1 MININSL
8 SKEYV
13 MGDNKLLAL
22 DKIDLSINE
31 GDFVSIMG
39 SSGSGKS
46 TLMNIIGCLDVPS
59 SGEYHFRN
67 NNVLTLNSNKLAEL
81 RNKDIGFVFQNF
93 NLLPR
98 LNATENVVLPLL
110 YSGKNLKERNKLA
123 LEALESVGLKDRI
136 HHRPNQLS
144 GGQQQR
150 VSIARAIAGSPKLIL
165 ADEPTG
171 ALDSKTGLEIMKIL
185 NDLNAKGITIVLVTH
200 EDDIANYGSR
210 IIKMKDGR
218 ILEDKKMSIT
228 DLIYLSQKSLRSN
241 ILRSILTSLGIIIG
255 VSSVITM
262 ISIGS
267 GARIE
272 VEQQIERFGSNNLI
286 VRSQSSSNRGVSMGA
301 NSVNTL
307 TLKDME
313 ALIEEL
319 PAIKAIAPR
328 VSLSTQIVANGNNWL
343 ATVTGTTN
351 DYFDLGN
358 WKFENG
364 RSFEEEELNSGSR
377 VAIIGK
383 TVQKNLFDTDSPID
397 EVIRIN
403 KVPFTV
409 IGLLDAK
416 GGTAWADLDDT
427 IIVPLKTAKQRLVAK
442 KFPGDQIRSMTI
454 NVRSSDLL
462 FKTEKDVDTVMRKLH
477 KISANGNPDF
487 VIRNYAQFLNARQE
501 SSRVMSILLA
511 TVAGISLIVGGI
523 GIMNIMLV
531 TVTERTKEIGVCMS
545 VGAKKRDI
553 LLQFLIESLMI
564 SLIGG
569 LIGIA
574 LGLGVIFGVSEYF
587 KWKMS
592 LDYMSIV
599 LSFIFSS
606 SIGIIFGFYPARKAA
621 NLNPIDALRYE

>member
-1 MININSL
+1 
-8 SKEYV
+8 
-13 MGDNKLLAL
+13 
-22 DKIDLSINE
+22 
-31 GDFVSIMG
+31 
-39 SSGSGKS
+39 
-46 TLMNIIGCLDVPS
+46 
-59 SGEYHFRN
+59 
-67 NNVLTLNSNKLAEL
+67 
-81 RNKDIGFVFQNF
+81 
-93 NLLPR
+93 
-98 LNATENVVLPLL
+98 
-110 YSGKNLKERNKLA
+110 
-123 LEALESVGLKDRI
+123 
-136 HHRPNQLS
+136 
-144 GGQQQR
+144 
-150 VSIARAIAGSPKLIL
+150 
-165 ADEPTG
+165 
-171 ALDSKTGLEIMKIL
+171 
-185 NDLNAKGITIVLVTH
+185 
-200 EDDIANYGSR
+200 
-210 IIKMKDGR
+210 
-218 ILEDKKMSIT
+218 MSIT

-313 ALIEEL
+313 ALKEEL

-328 VSLSTQIVANGNNWL
+328 VSLSTQIIANGNNWL

-364 RSFEEEELNSGSR
+364 RSFEEEELVSGSR

-383 TVQKNLFDTDSPID
+383 TVQKNLFDTDNPID

-409 IGLLDAK
+409 IGLLEAK

>member
-1 MININSL
+1 
-8 SKEYV
+8 
-13 MGDNKLLAL
+13 
-22 DKIDLSINE
+22 
-31 GDFVSIMG
+31 
-39 SSGSGKS
+39 
-46 TLMNIIGCLDVPS
+46 
-59 SGEYHFRN
+59 
-67 NNVLTLNSNKLAEL
+67 
-81 RNKDIGFVFQNF
+81 
-93 NLLPR
+93 
-98 LNATENVVLPLL
+98 
-110 YSGKNLKERNKLA
+110 
-123 LEALESVGLKDRI
+123 
-136 HHRPNQLS
+136 
-144 GGQQQR
+144 
-150 VSIARAIAGSPKLIL
+150 
-165 ADEPTG
+165 
-171 ALDSKTGLEIMKIL
+171 
-185 NDLNAKGITIVLVTH
+185 
-200 EDDIANYGSR
+200 
-210 IIKMKDGR
+210 
-218 ILEDKKMSIT
+218 MSIT

-313 ALIEEL
+313 ALKEEL

-328 VSLSTQIVANGNNWL
+328 VSLSTQIIANGNNWL

-364 RSFEEEELNSGSR
+364 RIFEEEELDSGSR

-383 TVQKNLFDTDSPID
+383 TVQKNLFDTDNPID

-574 LGLGVIFGVSEYF
+574 LGLGVIFGISEYF

>member
-1 MININSL
+1 
-8 SKEYV
+8 
-13 MGDNKLLAL
+13 
-22 DKIDLSINE
+22 
-31 GDFVSIMG
+31 
-39 SSGSGKS
+39 
-46 TLMNIIGCLDVPS
+46 
-59 SGEYHFRN
+59 
-67 NNVLTLNSNKLAEL
+67 
-81 RNKDIGFVFQNF
+81 
-93 NLLPR
+93 
-98 LNATENVVLPLL
+98 
-110 YSGKNLKERNKLA
+110 
-123 LEALESVGLKDRI
+123 
-136 HHRPNQLS
+136 
-144 GGQQQR
+144 
-150 VSIARAIAGSPKLIL
+150 
-165 ADEPTG
+165 
-171 ALDSKTGLEIMKIL
+171 
-185 NDLNAKGITIVLVTH
+185 
-200 EDDIANYGSR
+200 
-210 IIKMKDGR
+210 
-218 ILEDKKMSIT
+218 MSIT

-313 ALIEEL
+313 ALKEEL

-364 RSFEEEELNSGSR
+364 RRFEEEELNSGSR

-427 IIVPLKTAKQRLVAK
+427 VIVPLKTAKQRLVAK

-599 LSFIFSS
+599 LSFVFSS

>member
-1 MININSL
+1 
-8 SKEYV
+8 
-13 MGDNKLLAL
+13 
-22 DKIDLSINE
+22 
-31 GDFVSIMG
+31 
-39 SSGSGKS
+39 
-46 TLMNIIGCLDVPS
+46 
-59 SGEYHFRN
+59 
-67 NNVLTLNSNKLAEL
+67 
-81 RNKDIGFVFQNF
+81 
-93 NLLPR
+93 
-98 LNATENVVLPLL
+98 
-110 YSGKNLKERNKLA
+110 
-123 LEALESVGLKDRI
+123 
-136 HHRPNQLS
+136 
-144 GGQQQR
+144 
-150 VSIARAIAGSPKLIL
+150 
-165 ADEPTG
+165 
-171 ALDSKTGLEIMKIL
+171 
-185 NDLNAKGITIVLVTH
+185 
-200 EDDIANYGSR
+200 
-210 IIKMKDGR
+210 
-218 ILEDKKMSIT
+218 MSIT

-427 IIVPLKTAKQRLVAK
+427 VIVPLKTAKQRLVAK

-599 LSFIFSS
+599 LSFVFSS

>member
-1 MININSL
+1 
-8 SKEYV
+8 
-13 MGDNKLLAL
+13 
-22 DKIDLSINE
+22 
-31 GDFVSIMG
+31 
-39 SSGSGKS
+39 
-46 TLMNIIGCLDVPS
+46 
-59 SGEYHFRN
+59 
-67 NNVLTLNSNKLAEL
+67 
-81 RNKDIGFVFQNF
+81 
-93 NLLPR
+93 
-98 LNATENVVLPLL
+98 
-110 YSGKNLKERNKLA
+110 
-123 LEALESVGLKDRI
+123 
-136 HHRPNQLS
+136 
-144 GGQQQR
+144 
-150 VSIARAIAGSPKLIL
+150 
-165 ADEPTG
+165 
-171 ALDSKTGLEIMKIL
+171 
-185 NDLNAKGITIVLVTH
+185 
-200 EDDIANYGSR
+200 
-210 IIKMKDGR
+210 
-218 ILEDKKMSIT
+218 MSIT

-427 IIVPLKTAKQRLVAK
+427 VIVPLKTAKQRLVAK

>member
-1 MININSL
+1 
-8 SKEYV
+8 
-13 MGDNKLLAL
+13 
-22 DKIDLSINE
+22 
-31 GDFVSIMG
+31 
-39 SSGSGKS
+39 
-46 TLMNIIGCLDVPS
+46 
-59 SGEYHFRN
+59 
-67 NNVLTLNSNKLAEL
+67 
-81 RNKDIGFVFQNF
+81 
-93 NLLPR
+93 
-98 LNATENVVLPLL
+98 
-110 YSGKNLKERNKLA
+110 
-123 LEALESVGLKDRI
+123 
-136 HHRPNQLS
+136 
-144 GGQQQR
+144 
-150 VSIARAIAGSPKLIL
+150 
-165 ADEPTG
+165 
-171 ALDSKTGLEIMKIL
+171 
-185 NDLNAKGITIVLVTH
+185 
-200 EDDIANYGSR
+200 
-210 IIKMKDGR
+210 
-218 ILEDKKMSIT
+218 MSIT

-313 ALIEEL
+313 ALKEEL

-427 IIVPLKTAKQRLVAK
+427 VIVPLKTAKQRLVAK

-454 NVRSSDLL
+454 NVRSSELL

-599 LSFIFSS
+599 LSFVFSS

>member
-1 MININSL
+1 
-8 SKEYV
+8 
-13 MGDNKLLAL
+13 
-22 DKIDLSINE
+22 
-31 GDFVSIMG
+31 
-39 SSGSGKS
+39 
-46 TLMNIIGCLDVPS
+46 
-59 SGEYHFRN
+59 
-67 NNVLTLNSNKLAEL
+67 
-81 RNKDIGFVFQNF
+81 
-93 NLLPR
+93 
-98 LNATENVVLPLL
+98 
-110 YSGKNLKERNKLA
+110 
-123 LEALESVGLKDRI
+123 
-136 HHRPNQLS
+136 
-144 GGQQQR
+144 
-150 VSIARAIAGSPKLIL
+150 
-165 ADEPTG
+165 
-171 ALDSKTGLEIMKIL
+171 
-185 NDLNAKGITIVLVTH
+185 
-200 EDDIANYGSR
+200 
-210 IIKMKDGR
+210 
-218 ILEDKKMSIT
+218 MSIT

-286 VRSQSSSNRGVSMGA
+286 VRSQSSSNRGVSMGT

-313 ALIEEL
+313 ALKEEL

-427 IIVPLKTAKQRLVAK
+427 VIVPLKTAKQRLVAK

-599 LSFIFSS
+599 LSFVFSS
-606 SIGIIFGFYPARKAA
+606 SIGIIFGFYPARKEA

>member
-1 MININSL
+1 MSL
-8 SKEYV
+8 
-13 MGDNKLLAL
+13 
-22 DKIDLSINE
+22 
-31 GDFVSIMG
+31 
-39 SSGSGKS
+39 
-46 TLMNIIGCLDVPS
+46 
-59 SGEYHFRN
+59 
-67 NNVLTLNSNKLAEL
+67 
-81 RNKDIGFVFQNF
+81 
-93 NLLPR
+93 
-98 LNATENVVLPLL
+98 
-110 YSGKNLKERNKLA
+110 
-123 LEALESVGLKDRI
+123 
-136 HHRPNQLS
+136 
-144 GGQQQR
+144 
-150 VSIARAIAGSPKLIL
+150 
-165 ADEPTG
+165 
-171 ALDSKTGLEIMKIL
+171 
-185 NDLNAKGITIVLVTH
+185 
-200 EDDIANYGSR
+200 
-210 IIKMKDGR
+210 
-218 ILEDKKMSIT
+218 T

-241 ILRSILTSLGIIIG
+241 ILRSVLTSLGIIIG

-262 ISIGS
+262 ISIGT
-267 GARIE
+267 GARLE

-286 VRSQSSSNRGVSMGA
+286 LRAQSSNNRGVSMGN
-301 NSVNTL
+301 NSVNSL

-313 ALIEEL
+313 ALKSEI
-319 PAIKAIAPR
+319 PAISAIAPN
-328 VSLSTQIVANGNNWL
+328 VSLSSQVIANGNNWL
-343 ATVTGTTN
+343 TSVTGTTN
-351 DYFDLGN
+351 EQFNLSN
-358 WKFENG
+358 WKFELG
-364 RSFEEEELNSGSR
+364 REFLEDELVSGSR

-383 TVQKNLFDTDSPID
+383 TVQKNLFGEDNPID

-442 KFPGDQIRSMTI
+442 KFPGDQIRQMTI
-454 NVRSSDLL
+454 NVSSSDLL
-462 FKTEKDVDTVMRKLH
+462 FETEADIDTVMRKLH

-545 VGAKKRDI
+545 VGAKKRDV

-569 LIGIA
+569 CLGIA

-587 KWKMS
+587 NWKMS
-592 LDYMSIV
+592 LDYMSLV
-599 LSFIFSS
+599 LSFVFSS
-606 SIGIIFGFYPARKAA
+606 SIGVIFGFYPARKAA

>member
-1 MININSL
+1 
-8 SKEYV
+8 
-13 MGDNKLLAL
+13 
-22 DKIDLSINE
+22 
-31 GDFVSIMG
+31 
-39 SSGSGKS
+39 
-46 TLMNIIGCLDVPS
+46 
-59 SGEYHFRN
+59 
-67 NNVLTLNSNKLAEL
+67 
-81 RNKDIGFVFQNF
+81 
-93 NLLPR
+93 
-98 LNATENVVLPLL
+98 
-110 YSGKNLKERNKLA
+110 
-123 LEALESVGLKDRI
+123 
-136 HHRPNQLS
+136 
-144 GGQQQR
+144 
-150 VSIARAIAGSPKLIL
+150 
-165 ADEPTG
+165 
-171 ALDSKTGLEIMKIL
+171 
-185 NDLNAKGITIVLVTH
+185 
-200 EDDIANYGSR
+200 
-210 IIKMKDGR
+210 
-218 ILEDKKMSIT
+218 MSIT
-228 DLIYLSQKSLRSN
+228 DIIYLSQKSLRSN

-307 TLKDME
+307 TLKDMK
-313 ALIEEL
+313 ALKEEL
-319 PAIKAIAPR
+319 PAIKSIAPR

-427 IIVPLKTAKQRLVAK
+427 VIVPLKTAKQRLVAK

-462 FKTEKDVDTVMRKLH
+462 FKTEKDVDKVMRKLH

-487 VIRNYAQFLNARQE
+487 VIRNYAQFLNARQD

-599 LSFIFSS
+599 LSFVFSS

>member
-1 MININSL
+1 
-8 SKEYV
+8 
-13 MGDNKLLAL
+13 
-22 DKIDLSINE
+22 
-31 GDFVSIMG
+31 
-39 SSGSGKS
+39 
-46 TLMNIIGCLDVPS
+46 
-59 SGEYHFRN
+59 
-67 NNVLTLNSNKLAEL
+67 
-81 RNKDIGFVFQNF
+81 
-93 NLLPR
+93 
-98 LNATENVVLPLL
+98 
-110 YSGKNLKERNKLA
+110 
-123 LEALESVGLKDRI
+123 
-136 HHRPNQLS
+136 
-144 GGQQQR
+144 
-150 VSIARAIAGSPKLIL
+150 
-165 ADEPTG
+165 
-171 ALDSKTGLEIMKIL
+171 
-185 NDLNAKGITIVLVTH
+185 
-200 EDDIANYGSR
+200 
-210 IIKMKDGR
+210 
-218 ILEDKKMSIT
+218 MSIT

-313 ALIEEL
+313 ALKEEL

-364 RSFEEEELNSGSR
+364 RSFEEEELSSGSR

-383 TVQKNLFDTDSPID
+383 TVQKNLFDTDNPID

-427 IIVPLKTAKQRLVAK
+427 VIVPLKTAKQRLVAK

-454 NVRSSDLL
+454 NVRSSELL

-592 LDYMSIV
+592 LDYISIV
-599 LSFIFSS
+599 LSFVFSS

>member
-1 MININSL
+1 
-8 SKEYV
+8 
-13 MGDNKLLAL
+13 
-22 DKIDLSINE
+22 
-31 GDFVSIMG
+31 
-39 SSGSGKS
+39 
-46 TLMNIIGCLDVPS
+46 
-59 SGEYHFRN
+59 
-67 NNVLTLNSNKLAEL
+67 
-81 RNKDIGFVFQNF
+81 
-93 NLLPR
+93 
-98 LNATENVVLPLL
+98 
-110 YSGKNLKERNKLA
+110 
-123 LEALESVGLKDRI
+123 
-136 HHRPNQLS
+136 
-144 GGQQQR
+144 
-150 VSIARAIAGSPKLIL
+150 
-165 ADEPTG
+165 
-171 ALDSKTGLEIMKIL
+171 
-185 NDLNAKGITIVLVTH
+185 
-200 EDDIANYGSR
+200 
-210 IIKMKDGR
+210 
-218 ILEDKKMSIT
+218 MSIT

-313 ALIEEL
+313 ALKEEL

-364 RSFEEEELNSGSR
+364 RSFEEEELSSGAR

-409 IGLLDAK
+409 IGLLDEK

-427 IIVPLKTAKQRLVAK
+427 VIVPLKTAKQRLVAK

>member
-1 MININSL
+1 MSL
-8 SKEYV
+8 
-13 MGDNKLLAL
+13 
-22 DKIDLSINE
+22 
-31 GDFVSIMG
+31 
-39 SSGSGKS
+39 
-46 TLMNIIGCLDVPS
+46 
-59 SGEYHFRN
+59 
-67 NNVLTLNSNKLAEL
+67 
-81 RNKDIGFVFQNF
+81 
-93 NLLPR
+93 
-98 LNATENVVLPLL
+98 
-110 YSGKNLKERNKLA
+110 
-123 LEALESVGLKDRI
+123 
-136 HHRPNQLS
+136 
-144 GGQQQR
+144 
-150 VSIARAIAGSPKLIL
+150 
-165 ADEPTG
+165 
-171 ALDSKTGLEIMKIL
+171 
-185 NDLNAKGITIVLVTH
+185 
-200 EDDIANYGSR
+200 
-210 IIKMKDGR
+210 
-218 ILEDKKMSIT
+218 T

-241 ILRSILTSLGIIIG
+241 ILRSVLTSLGIIIG

-262 ISIGS
+262 ISIGT
-267 GARIE
+267 GARLE

-286 VRSQSSSNRGVSMGA
+286 LRAQSSNNRGVSMGN
-301 NSVNTL
+301 NSVNSL

-313 ALIEEL
+313 ALKSEI
-319 PAIKAIAPR
+319 PAISAIAPN
-328 VSLSTQIVANGNNWL
+328 VSLSSQVIANGNNWL
-343 ATVTGTTN
+343 TSVTGTTN
-351 DYFDLGN
+351 EQFNLSN
-358 WKFENG
+358 WKFELG
-364 RSFEEEELNSGSR
+364 REFLEDELVSGSR

-383 TVQKNLFDTDSPID
+383 TVQKNLFGEDNPID

-442 KFPGDQIRSMTI
+442 KFPGDQIRQMTI
-454 NVRSSDLL
+454 NVSSSDLL
-462 FKTEKDVDTVMRKLH
+462 FETEAEIDTVMRKLH

-545 VGAKKRDI
+545 VGAKKRDV

-569 LIGIA
+569 CLGIA

-587 KWKMS
+587 NWKMS
-592 LDYMSIV
+592 LDYMSLV
-599 LSFIFSS
+599 LSFVFSS

-621 NLNPIDALRYE
+621 SLNPIDALRYE